1 MWEASG
7 LNFQVRP
14 SAEATFLGSPL
25 SISATSSSLRECRF
39 QLAKGK
45 ERLLQMQSHEA
56 FFLLSSSLG
65 VPRLQFLLRSAPC
78 CLSNELG
85 PLDEELRSI
94 LEAVVNIKLSPES
107 WCQASLPVRW
117 GGIGLRCSSTLA
129 PSAYLASLHS
139 SSTLISLLL
148 PAHFP
153 VHPDGLLT
161 RATEKWISVS
171 GSACPVGQEA
181 SRQRAWGD
189 GICHA
194 LSS

>member
-1 MWEASG
+1 MN
-7 LNFQVRP
+7 LD
-14 SAEATFLGSPL
+14 L
-25 SISATSSSLRECRF
+25 ST
-39 QLAKGK
+39 
-45 ERLLQMQSHEA
+45 
-56 FFLLSSSLG
+56 
-65 VPRLQFLLRSAPC
+65 
-78 CLSNELG
+78 
-85 PLDEELRSI
+85 ELRSI

-107 WCQASLPVRW
+107 WRQTSLPVRW
-117 GGIGLRCSSTLA
+117 GGIGLRCPSTLA

-181 SRQRAWGD
+181 SRQRAWDD

-194 LSS
+194 LSSGLLRRLIGWLIMASHAAAVQVVTDDMLGRMMPFREPSAQPTPMLSSNLHVS